1 MDVRHVSPTV
11 PPHRRGSTPMSQT
24 FDRCDR
30 VSLESVTLAHWGW
43 SFMFLNVFENT
54 IKQVDELRQAGATL
68 FLFIVLLQ
76 RP

>member
-1 MDVRHVSPTV
+1 
-11 PPHRRGSTPMSQT
+11 MSQT